1 MMMLI
6 TKENQVMQQSNFN
19 QELLKL
25 ISDLQEK
32 VHKLVM
38 TNLKLLQALRN
49 NNLLTHDE
57 RMQLIEMQSS
67 DYNGDA
73 NGKSKTT
80 RTDN

>member
-25 ISDLQEK
+25 ISDSQEK

-73 NGKSKTT
+73 NEQSKST

>member
-1 MMMLI
+1 
-6 TKENQVMQQSNFN
+6 MQQSNLN

-25 ISDLQEK
+25 IYDLQNK

-49 NNLLTHDE
+49 NNLLTHEE
-57 RMQLIEMQSS
+57 RMQLIEMQSV
-67 DYNGDA
+67 DNEGDA
-73 NGKSKTT
+73 NGKSQTT

>member
-1 MMMLI
+1 
-6 TKENQVMQQSNFN
+6 MQQSNFN

-25 ISDLQEK
+25 IHDLQNK

-57 RMQLIEMQSS
+57 RMQLIEMQSI
-67 DYNGDA
+67 DHNGDE
-73 NGKSKTT
+73 NGQSKTT

>member
-1 MMMLI
+1 MMLI
-6 TKENQVMQQSNFN
+6 TKENQVMQQYNLN

-25 ISDLQEK
+25 INDLQNK

-57 RMQLIEMQSS
+57 RMQLIEMQSVDS
-67 DYNGDA
+67 NGDE
-73 NGKSKTT
+73 NGQSQTT

>member
-1 MMMLI
+1 
-6 TKENQVMQQSNFN
+6 MQQYNLN

-25 ISDLQEK
+25 INDLQNK

-57 RMQLIEMQSS
+57 RMQLIEMQSVDS
-67 DYNGDA
+67 NGDE
-73 NGKSKTT
+73 NGQSQTT

>member
-1 MMMLI
+1 
-6 TKENQVMQQSNFN
+6 MQQSNFN

-73 NGKSKTT
+73 NGQSQTT

>member
-6 TKENQVMQQSNFN
+6 TKENQIMQQSNFN

-73 NGKSKTT
+73 NGKSETT